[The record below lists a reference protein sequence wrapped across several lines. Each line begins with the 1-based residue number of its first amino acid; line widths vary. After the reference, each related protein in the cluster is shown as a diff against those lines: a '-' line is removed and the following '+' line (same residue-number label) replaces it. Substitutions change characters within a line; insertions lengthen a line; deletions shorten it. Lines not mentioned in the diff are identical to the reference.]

1 MSGVSWKYD
10 LKLVLPEHIHTIF
23 VFSCASSAHDL
34 FSFERCSGLVS
45 NSAHVWDANVEVMTF
60 ITYTYSYD
68 HNYINIFAFSMF
80 GNISMSRVSVCARS
94 SFLFFLVAS
103 ELHIH
108 AASLTSSLLHCNFF
122 CSCDVCSSF
131 KNDTCLC
138 VARMSENVSHAEKVW
153 FVSISIVYPQTLLFW
168 NRYECFLQL
177 QTVERLITL
186 HRFCILL
193 FVLVPLLLFSLSDL
207 TFAIQL
213 YILWLSN
220 TFLFSPQV
228 LLFECIVH
236 SHNCRF
242 PSTLLSYTKT

>member
-1 MSGVSWKYD
+1 
-10 LKLVLPEHIHTIF
+10 
-23 VFSCASSAHDL
+23 
-34 FSFERCSGLVS
+34 
-45 NSAHVWDANVEVMTF
+45 
-60 ITYTYSYD
+60 
-68 HNYINIFAFSMF
+68 MF

-207 TFAIQL
+207 TFFCVFVIRFSFCDPTLHSMTFKHVSLFAASTAVRMHRPLWQL
-213 YILWLSN
+213 
-220 TFLFSPQV
+220 QV
-228 LLFECIVH
+228 PVNVVFVYENISGIITYPGCSMRLASQEILLFDVCLCLRWDCAAIG
-236 SHNCRF
+236 F
-242 PSTLLSYTKT
+242 YLSYNR